1 MQLIKTDAQGKR
13 SARFYELD
21 DVCKATDYHI
31 GLLIMYICASHLSR
45 ILENVGLRDT
55 DMNMYVYTS
64 SDFFKMF
71 PTFSQFHSE
80 FASKDIESIA
90 VKMTVTDRKTNEPF
104 PVFLAGKK
112 DLAELIVYYPADRE
126 VFVDSTLKTVEKET
140 FSWHSFPK
148 DAVQNMMRCF
158 GIDEK
163 NAVLSLEKISRH
175 EDIRKEFLS
184 GISENGYRYP
194 EHPGSIR
201 DQTAEMFKNS
211 YNVNVLG
218 SYDLLIFLRENSD
231 QEPYQLST
239 LQTQR

>member
-55 DMNMYVYTS
+55 DMNMCVYTS
-64 SDFFKMF
+64 SDFFKKF
-71 PTFSQFHSE
+71 PTFSQFHNE
-80 FASKDIESIA
+80 FASADIASIA
-90 VKMTVTDRKTNEPF
+90 IEIEVAARKTKEPF

-126 VFVDSTLKTVEKET
+126 IFVDSALKTVEKET

-148 DAVQNMMRCF
+148 DTVQNMMRCI

-175 EDIRKEFLS
+175 EDIYKEFLS

-194 EHPGSIR
+194 EHPVSIR
-201 DQTAEMFKNS
+201 DHTAEMFKNS

-218 SYDLLIFLRENSD
+218 SYDLLIFLRENPD
-231 QEPYQLST
+231 QEPYHLST